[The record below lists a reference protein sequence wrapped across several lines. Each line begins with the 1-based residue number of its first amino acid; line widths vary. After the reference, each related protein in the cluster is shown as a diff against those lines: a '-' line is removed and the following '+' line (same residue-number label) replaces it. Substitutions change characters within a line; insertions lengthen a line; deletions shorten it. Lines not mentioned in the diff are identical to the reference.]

1 MSSLTA
7 PITLLSA
14 VGATGA
20 SKAVQ
25 ADAGQPAFLQVNGI
39 TSATVLLQGSL
50 DGTNWSTLGT
60 ALTADGIITVANA
73 PEVFTSQLHSF
84 CDRHYYR
91 KNPVLKEKPYEND

>member
-25 ADAGQPAFLQVNGI
+25 ADAGQPAFLQVSGI
-39 TSATVLLQGSL
+39 TTATVAFEGSL
-50 DGTNWSTLGT
+50 DGTNWSTIGT
-60 ALTADGIITVANA
+60 ALSANGIVTIANA
-73 PEVFTSQLHSF
+73 PKYLRANVTAWTSGSITA
-84 CDRHYYR
+84 
-91 KNPVLKEKPYEND
+91 KVLY

>member
-1 MSSLTA
+1 MASLTS

-25 ADAGQPAFLQVNGI
+25 VDAGQPAFLQVSGI

-60 ALTADGIITVANA
+60 SLTADGIITVANA
-73 PEVFTSQLHSF
+73 PAYLRANCTVFVTGTITAKIM
-84 CDRHYYR
+84 Y
-91 KNPVLKEKPYEND
+91 